1 MRRVFKTALPLSLA
15 LLLLLAAVSAQAH
28 GDSRPDKQ
36 AILLVAFGSS
46 MPEGQKA
53 LKAFEATVRQAFP
66 GTEVRWA
73 WTSRIIRDKLT
84 AAKTAHPSSPALAL
98 AQLAEDGYTRVA
110 VQSLH
115 SIPGEEF
122 TELEETV
129 QRFQGLPKGLR
140 AISLGRPLL
149 SVPEDLPLAAK
160 ALLESQHGRAADEAV
175 LFMGHGTAHPG
186 NAMYP
191 ALQYYLWQLDP
202 NAFLATVE
210 GTPSLDDVL
219 PRLAR
224 NHARTVRLVPLMAV
238 AGDHAHN
245 DMAGKEADSFAS
257 RLSAAGMK
265 PQPVLRG
272 LAETPVLAQLWLAH
286 LREAV
291 QALGTRK

>member
-1 MRRVFKTALPLSLA
+1 MRRVFKTVLPLSLFV
-15 LLLLLAAVSAQAH
+15 LLLLAAVQVRAH

-46 MPEGQKA
+46 FPEGQKA
-53 LKAFEATVRQAFP
+53 LKSFEATVRQAFP
-66 GTEVRWA
+66 GMEVRWA
-73 WTSRIIRDKLT
+73 WTSRIIRDKLS
-84 AAKTAHPSSPALAL
+84 AAGTAHPSSPALAL
-98 AQLAEDGYTRVA
+98 AQLAEDGYTQVA

-122 TELEETV
+122 SELEETV
-129 QRFQGLPKGLR
+129 RRFQGLPKGLR
-140 AISLGRPLL
+140 TITLGRPLL
-149 SVPEDLPLAAK
+149 SEPGDLPLAAK
-160 ALLESQHGRAADEAV
+160 TLLETQAGRAKGEAV

-202 NAFLATVE
+202 DAFLATVE

-219 PRLAR
+219 PLLKSRHVRSA
-224 NHARTVRLVPLMAV
+224 RLVPLMAV

-245 DMAGKEADSFAS
+245 DMAGTEADSFAS
-257 RLSAAGMK
+257 RLSKAGIT
-265 PQPVLRG
+265 PRPVLRG
-272 LAETPVLAQLWLAH
+272 LAETPALAQLWLEH

-291 QALGTRK
+291 KALGTHK